1 MSKLPEPVNTL
12 PYMAKGNKGHR
23 WDQGCE
29 SADPETPE
37 EPGLSSWA
45 RSQGSL
51 EVGEGRRVGGM
62 CDATM
67 QALELEAGATSQGA
81 QEAPG
86 SWETGEERVPARA
99 ARRSSAFQTSDLQTC
114 KSINPLCFKPLSWWQ
129 SVTVVEETRALAILS
144 RCGQVNGVCRGPGGD

>member
-51 EVGEGRRVGGM
+51 EVGEGRRVGM

-99 ARRSSAFQTSDLQTC
+99 ARRLPTSR
-114 KSINPLCFKPLSWWQ
+114 P
-129 SVTVVEETRALAILS
+129 VRV
-144 RCGQVNGVCRGPGGD
+144 